1 MHNLLREGGD
11 MHCRSFSRLARAL
24 NIIFLFLWLPF
35 FGCAVS
41 DRVDNRNFA
50 VDAYPP
56 TANEIELAQRR
67 AQHYWDN
74 NSHRF
79 KKPMRY
85 LAVATSSISGG
96 DIYPELIRS
105 ETTSSYFGQD
115 SQTPSL
121 HASCIMIYDTVT
133 KSFVSNSGYLSVD
146 LPRRGSLARWDTYI
160 ARYIGWGG

>member
-1 MHNLLREGGD
+1 MN
-11 MHCRSFSRLARAL
+11 CRAFSPLTRAL

-41 DRVDNRNFA
+41 DQVDNRNFA
-50 VDAYPP
+50 VDVYPP
-56 TANEIELAQRR
+56 TPNEIELAQRR

-74 NSHRF
+74 NSQRF
-79 KKPMRY
+79 KKPTRY
-85 LAVATSSISGG
+85 LAVVTSSISRA
-96 DIYPELIRS
+96 DIYRKLIKS

-121 HASCIMIYDTVT
+121 RASCIMIYDTAANG
-133 KSFVSNSGYLSVD
+133 FVSNSGYLSVD
-146 LPRRGSLARWDTYI
+146 LPQRGSVARWDTYM

>member
-1 MHNLLREGGD
+1 

-24 NIIFLFLWLPF
+24 NIIILFLWLPF
-35 FGCAVS
+35 FGCTVS
-41 DRVDNRNFA
+41 DQVDNRNFA

-56 TANEIELAQRR
+56 TPNEIHLAQRR

-79 KKPMRY
+79 KKPIRY

-96 DIYPELIRS
+96 DIYPKLIRS

-160 ARYIGWGG
+160 ARYIGWGD